1 MCPILTNF
9 IRIKTTLSILKYTVR
24 SGRFIAVKNSG
35 GEKNISVEIFLPF
48 KKQIRSKFPGKKRI
62 KRKAQ
67 KNKY

>member
-48 KKQIRSKFPGKKRI
+48 KKQNRSKFPGKK
-62 KRKAQ
+62 
-67 KNKY
+67 KNQEKSPKK